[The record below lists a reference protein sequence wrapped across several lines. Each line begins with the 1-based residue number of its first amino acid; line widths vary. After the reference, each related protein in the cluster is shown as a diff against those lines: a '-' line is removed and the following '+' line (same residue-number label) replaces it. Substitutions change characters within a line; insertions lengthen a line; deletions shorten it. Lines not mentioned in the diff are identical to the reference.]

1 MLRARRIVCL
11 LVMLAGAAVRAQ
23 PPMGVTEAD
32 GETAVRVWAPHARS
46 VDLVGDFNG
55 WNAQGSSRLAREGDS
70 GIWSTVLKRTLPKG
84 AYQFRINGDLPR
96 RDPYARAVSPDGKN
110 ALFYLP
116 SAFAWDGDRPVEQN
130 LEDLVIYEMHVG
142 CFHDPRPQDGLPGT
156 FYDALKRLDH
166 LVDLG
171 VSCVQLMP
179 VHEFPGQHSWGYNP
193 SDLFAVEQ
201 AYGGPDGLKTFVK
214 ECHRRGL
221 AVHLDIVHNHYG
233 PQNLDLLR
241 FDGSGNATDGG
252 IYFYD
257 GAGINMTPW
266 GPRVKFEEP
275 MVRRFIQDNALMW
288 LSEYHVD
295 GFRWDST
302 VNIRAYDNGNRAIPA
317 GLQMLQD
324 INIALGEQFPGRLS
338 IAEDSLGIGN
348 FHASWDYDFHHSVV
362 PVLKARNDEDRHVTS
377 LAGALTSVPAMPRVV
392 YVDNHDE
399 AGKLNGQQRLASDVD
414 PSDPAS
420 DRARRLCGL
429 GALLTLTAPGIP
441 LLFMGNEMQETGWFH
456 EDRILDWTKRTR
468 HAGLVA
474 LHRDLI
480 RLRRNRDGAGI
491 ALKGLGVEVPVQ
503 DDQRKLLVYWRWH
516 EREPDRRMVIAL
528 NLSGQPMNAAVVPF
542 PSAGPWVTRLY
553 TDWKK
558 YGGLG
563 KEEATPF
570 EFRNAVFRGSVQL
583 APYSARIFT
592 WAPATP
598 EGPRPAAASAAP
610 APEEP
615 ATKSSAFSMYA
626 SINLAGTFNDWN
638 LTAWP
643 LRRTQGLLWERQ
655 VRFENVTEGEFKL
668 SANENGQVYWGSAYE
683 HLQQVPYRAAL
694 RRLGPNI
701 QIRTPLNGD
710 YLVRFNEETS
720 ELSIEPVAAPVTR
733 TWTDARGQQVEARFV
748 GRSGDAVTLE
758 RAGGQRLQVR
768 LSSLSPDDQDYVRRQ
783 AP

>member
-11 LVMLAGAAVRAQ
+11 LVLLAGAAVRAQ
-23 PPMGVTEAD
+23 PPMGVTESGD
-32 GETAVRVWAPHARS
+32 ETAVRVWAPHARS

-110 ALFYLP
+110 SLFYPP
-116 SAFAWDGDRPVEQN
+116 SDFAWDGDHPVEQN

-233 PQNLDLLR
+233 PLNLDLLR

-266 GPRVKFEEP
+266 GPRVKFDEP

-362 PVLKARNDEDRHVTS
+362 PVLKARNDEDRHVSS
-377 LAGALTSVPAMPRVV
+377 LAGALSSAPAMPRVV
-392 YVDNHDE
+392 YA
-399 AGKLNGQQRLASDVD
+399 AGQRCGPLRSRKRPRPAPLRTGRPAHPDRARHPAAVHGQRNAGDRLVPRGPHPGLDQAD
-414 PSDPAS
+414 PSRGPGGAAPRSDPAAPQPGRRR
-420 DRARRLCGL
+420 DRPQGAGRGSARAGRPAEAAGLLALARTRTGPEDGHRPQPL
-429 GALLTLTAPGIP
+429 GATHERGGGP
-441 LLFMGNEMQETGWFH
+441 LPVRRSVG
-456 EDRILDWTKRTR
+456 DPS
-468 HAGLVA
+468 
-474 LHRDLI
+474 LHRL
-480 RLRRNRDGAGI
+480 
-491 ALKGLGVEVPVQ
+491 
-503 DDQRKLLVYWRWH
+503 
-516 EREPDRRMVIAL
+516 
-528 NLSGQPMNAAVVPF
+528 
-542 PSAGPWVTRLY
+542 
-553 TDWKK
+553 
-558 YGGLG
+558 
-563 KEEATPF
+563 EE
-570 EFRNAVFRGSVQL
+570 
-583 APYSARIFT
+583 
-592 WAPATP
+592 
-598 EGPRPAAASAAP
+598 
-610 APEEP
+610 
-615 ATKSSAFSMYA
+615 
-626 SINLAGTFNDWN
+626 
-638 LTAWP
+638 
-643 LRRTQGLLWERQ
+643 
-655 VRFENVTEGEFKL
+655 
-668 SANENGQVYWGSAYE
+668 
-683 HLQQVPYRAAL
+683 
-694 RRLGPNI
+694 
-701 QIRTPLNGD
+701 
-710 YLVRFNEETS
+710 
-720 ELSIEPVAAPVTR
+720 
-733 TWTDARGQQVEARFV
+733 
-748 GRSGDAVTLE
+748 
-758 RAGGQRLQVR
+758 
-768 LSSLSPDDQDYVRRQ
+768 VRRPGQ
-783 AP
+783 GGSDAL